1 MQKLDPKCY
10 FFEQFLQALFFG
22 LSIETPSLRRLI
34 FELKTNAS
42 AKALELAS
50 IKFST
55 FKDGFS
61 RFKAADFM
69 RLYQYLLTTISWEKV
84 GDKNLNGTGLLKV
97 VDGSSFPLLKGM
109 NWGTF
114 RKTKNAFKI
123 HIALNITTLC
133 VTNFLLTAA
142 NASEREALVG
152 FIEAAVTYIADRG
165 YFSFALAN
173 LIQKSEA
180 FFVFRLKRN
189 YKIDVLEKLAITG
202 IIPDCCLKVSDKLIR
217 FRSNPLKTDAAIFRL
232 VSFQVLKTHFIICT
246 NRRDLTTLQIILLYV
261 YRWQIELF
269 FKFIKRSLNA
279 IHLFCQSPNGA
290 TVYIYVILCFVLL
303 QMALKQKSHNIVKK
317 QHKETGLVVLEKEIP
332 PPNFAF
338 AADWVYEM
346 GKIFK
351 KLFKISA
358 DWLTYLKNSIT
369 QLLDYQV
376 ISNFA
381 GL

>member
-1 MQKLDPKCY
+1 MD
-10 FFEQFLQALFFG
+10 
-22 LSIETPSLRRLI
+22 
-34 FELKTNAS
+34 
-42 AKALELAS
+42 
-50 IKFST
+50 
-55 FKDGFS
+55 
-61 RFKAADFM
+61 
-69 RLYQYLLTTISWEKV
+69 ISV
-84 GDKNLNGTGLLKV
+84 LH
-97 VDGSSFPLLKGM
+97 SP
-109 NWGTF
+109 
-114 RKTKNAFKI
+114 I
-123 HIALNITTLC
+123 
-133 VTNFLLTAA
+133 
-142 NASEREALVG
+142 
-152 FIEAAVTYIADRG
+152 
-165 YFSFALAN
+165 

-317 QHKETGLVVLEKEIP
+317 QHEETGLVVLEKEIP

-369 QLLDYQV
+369 QLFDYQV